1 MGVRRES
8 QEEGKNQVN
17 GLAPSMASMASVQHQ
32 PAPAASHRV
41 PSAPVCVCLC
51 QGCTGVTSPSSHPTQ
66 GLGACSVIGV
76 MRCHRGVPKV
86 PGCGK
91 K

>member
-17 GLAPSMASMASVQHQ
+17 GLAHSMASMASVQHQ

-41 PSAPVCVCLC
+41 PSAPVCVSVPRLHRSYF
-51 QGCTGVTSPSSHPTQ
+51 TKFSSHP
-66 GLGACSVIGV
+66 GA
-76 MRCHRGVPKV
+76 
-86 PGCGK
+86 GCL
-91 K
+91 